1 MTHTRATYYDKLK
14 QENPD
19 LYWSADVQQRIAK
32 EQKRMGRAFEEQL
45 EFPFQRQL

>member
-14 QENPD
+14 QDNPD
-19 LYWSADVQQRIAK
+19 LYWSVDVQQRMAK

-45 EFPFQRQL
+45 EFPFPRIP